1 EAEADAAG
9 FRLDARGL
17 MEMIG
22 SSLGPRPEMARAIER
37 IRANGL
43 RTAALTN
50 NWTDDDARSTPHPL
64 HDMLAFDV
72 IVESSRE
79 GLREPERV
87 APGTGEPANPGLT
100 ARGNEQAQRLAR
112 WLAHEDVDAVLSSPQ
127 RRAIETARP
136 IADAHGLKIEVVE
149 GLVEYD
155 VQADHYIPMEELRAT
170 NDQRLHDMI
179 EGRWETFGGES
190 PESFRTRV
198 EATLTALIAGHPGER
213 VVAVCHGGV
222 INVALAIVLGFDRL
236 LWFDPHYTSLSRVVA
251 SRTGVRSLAS

>member
-1 EAEADAAG
+1 
-9 FRLDARGL
+9 
-17 MEMIG
+17 ME
-22 SSLGPRPEMARAIER
+22 LLWVRHA
-37 IRANGL
+37 
-43 RTAALTN
+43 
-50 NWTDDDARSTPHPL
+50 
-64 HDMLAFDV
+64 
-72 IVESSRE
+72 
-79 GLREPERV
+79 EPERV

-170 NDQRLHDMI
+170 NDQRLRDMI

-190 PESFRTRV
+190 PESFRARV
-198 EATLTALIAGHPGER
+198 EATLAALIAGHPGER

-251 SRTGVRSLAS
+251 SRTGVRSLASLNENAHLIARREQP